1 MTARVFS
8 ADSDSESRRLEH
20 YLQRSPADRS
30 LAIRR
35 MASLGHGEYTIA
47 AATRL
52 RVEYVRR
59 ELASKC
65 LGKTA

>member
-1 MTARVFS
+1 MTARACWV
-8 ADSDSESRRLEH
+8 DSDFDSRRLEH
-20 YLQRSPADRS
+20 FMQLSAADRS

-59 ELASKC
+59 ELA
-65 LGKTA
+65 GERGRATA